1 MKLKLYHAKWS
12 LCSQMVRVAM
22 EEKGLSYESNLIKL
36 CDQYPEA
43 ENLSPEY
50 LAINPK
56 GIVPSLDLDGE
67 IVTESTN
74 IIKKLNSISGE
85 IDIDLWPVDVDQEKL
100 NTWVEDTTLT
110 DGVPL
115 GKTLGTAI
123 PPFSIILINFMVK
136 KYLSIFQAIKVFWKH
151 PLRERGRFFLVMKF
165 FNIQKTVAARCYKV
179 LSRSLLDIEKHLEN
193 SGPYFLGKFSH
204 IDINLMCCFHRLSDV
219 KLEKILEID
228 ELPNIKKYWELLKS
242 RESYKKGVLEFYGD
256 KEYGDIKEL
265 FGSNTSMHL
274 IPLKKMIK
282 NFSSSMN

>member
-43 ENLSPEY
+43 ENLSAEY

-74 IIKKLNSISGE
+74 IIKKLNSIPGE
-85 IDIDLWPVDVDQEKL
+85 NDIDLWPSDVDQEKL
-100 NTWVEDTTLT
+100 NAWVEDTTLT

-136 KYLSIFQAIKVFWKH
+136 KYLSIFQTIKVFWKH

-165 FNIQKTVAARCYKV
+165 FNIQKPVAARCYKV
-179 LSRSLLDIEKHLEN
+179 LAKSLIEIEKNLEN

-204 IDINLMCCFHRLSDV
+204 IDINLMCCFHRLTDV
-219 KLEKILEID
+219 KLDKILEIE

-242 RESYKKGVLEFYGD
+242 RESYKKGILDFFGE
-256 KEYGDIKEL
+256 KENGDIESV
-265 FGSNTSMHL
+265 FGKKDSMHL
-274 IPLKKMIK
+274 KPLTQMIK
-282 NFSSSMN
+282 NYES

>member
-1 MKLKLYHAKWS
+1 MKLKLYHARWS

-36 CDQYPEA
+36 CDQYPEG

-74 IIKKLNSISGE
+74 IIKKLNSLSGE
-85 IDIDLWPVDVDQEKL
+85 NDVDLWPADVDQEKL
-100 NTWVEDTTLT
+100 NFWVEDTTLT

-123 PPFSIILINFMVK
+123 PPFSLILINFMVK
-136 KYLSIFQAIKVFWKH
+136 KYLSIFQAVKVFWKH

-165 FNIQKTVAARCYKV
+165 FNIQKPVATRCYKV
-179 LSRSLLDIEKHLEN
+179 LAKSLIEIERNLEN

-204 IDINLMCCFHRLSDV
+204 IDINLMCCFHRLTDV
-219 KLEKILEID
+219 KLDKILEIE
-228 ELPNIKKYWELLKS
+228 ELSNIKKYWELLKS
-242 RESYKKGVLEFYGD
+242 RESYKKGILDFFGE
-256 KEYGDIKEL
+256 KENGDIESVFGKED
-265 FGSNTSMHL
+265 SMHL
-274 IPLKKMIK
+274 KPLIRMIR
-282 NFSSSMN
+282 NYEN

>member
-36 CDQYPEA
+36 VDHYPKG

-56 GIVPSLDLDGE
+56 GVVPSIDLDGE
-67 IVTESTN
+67 IVTESTD
-74 IIKKLNSISGE
+74 IIKRLNTLTGKK
-85 IDIDLWPVDVDQEKL
+85 DIDLWPVDVDQDKL
-100 NTWVEDTTLT
+100 NSWVEDTTLT

-123 PPFSIILINFMVK
+123 PPFSLILINFMVK

-151 PLRERGRFFLVMKF
+151 PLRDRGWGFLAMKF
-165 FNIQKTVAARCYKV
+165 FNIQKPITARCYKV
-179 LSRSLLDIEKHLEN
+179 LVESLFDIEKNLED

-219 KLEKILEID
+219 RLEKILEIE
-228 ELPNIKKYWELLKS
+228 ELPNIKKYWELLKN
-242 RESYKKGVLEFYGD
+242 RESYKKGILDFYGE
-256 KEYGDIKEL
+256 KENGDIEEV
-265 FGSNTSMHL
+265 FGSNVSMHL
-274 IPLKKMIK
+274 EPLKSMIK
-282 NFSSSMN
+282 KYKT

>member
-74 IIKKLNSISGE
+74 IIKKLNSLSGE
-85 IDIDLWPVDVDQEKL
+85 KDIDLWPSDVDQEKL
-100 NTWVEDTTLT
+100 NAWVEDTTLT

-136 KYLSIFQAIKVFWKH
+136 KYLSIFQTIKVFWKH
-151 PLRERGRFFLVMKF
+151 PLRERGRFFLAMKF
-165 FNIQKTVAARCYKV
+165 FNIQKPVAARCYKV
-179 LSRSLLDIEKHLEN
+179 LAKSLIEIEKNLEN

-204 IDINLMCCFHRLSDV
+204 IDINLMCCFHRLTDV
-219 KLEKILEID
+219 KLDKILEIE

-242 RESYKKGVLEFYGD
+242 RESYKKGILDFFGE
-256 KEYGDIKEL
+256 KENGDIESV
-265 FGSNTSMHL
+265 FGKKDSMHL
-274 IPLKKMIK
+274 EPLTQMIK
-282 NFSSSMN
+282 NYES

>member
-1 MKLKLYHAKWS
+1 MKLKLYHARWS

-36 CDQYPEA
+36 CDQYPEG

-74 IIKKLNSISGE
+74 IIKKLNSLSGE
-85 IDIDLWPVDVDQEKL
+85 NDVDLWPADVDQEKL
-100 NTWVEDTTLT
+100 NFWVEDTTLT

-123 PPFSIILINFMVK
+123 PPFSLILINFMVK
-136 KYLSIFQAIKVFWKH
+136 KYLSIFQAVKVFWKH

-165 FNIQKTVAARCYKV
+165 FNIQKPVATRCYKV
-179 LSRSLLDIEKHLEN
+179 LAKSLIEIERNLEN

-204 IDINLMCCFHRLSDV
+204 IDINLMCCFHRLTDV
-219 KLEKILEID
+219 KLDKILEIE

-242 RESYKKGVLEFYGD
+242 RESYKKGILDFFGE
-256 KEYGDIKEL
+256 KENGDIESV
-265 FGSNTSMHL
+265 FGKKDSMHL
-274 IPLKKMIK
+274 EPLTQMIK
-282 NFSSSMN
+282 NYES

>member
-1 MKLKLYHAKWS
+1 MKLKLYHARWS

-36 CDQYPEA
+36 CDQYPEG
-43 ENLSPEY
+43 ENLSPKY

-74 IIKKLNSISGE
+74 IIKKLNSLSGE
-85 IDIDLWPVDVDQEKL
+85 NDVDLWPADVDQEKL
-100 NTWVEDTTLT
+100 NFWVEDTTLT

-123 PPFSIILINFMVK
+123 PPFSLILINFMVK
-136 KYLSIFQAIKVFWKH
+136 KYLSIFQAVKVFWTH

-165 FNIQKTVAARCYKV
+165 FNIQKPVATRCYKV
-179 LSRSLLDIEKHLEN
+179 LAKSLIEIERNLEN

-204 IDINLMCCFHRLSDV
+204 IDINLMCCFHRLTDV
-219 KLEKILEID
+219 KLDKILEIE

-242 RESYKKGVLEFYGD
+242 RESYKKGILDFFGE
-256 KEYGDIKEL
+256 KENGDIESVFGKED
-265 FGSNTSMHL
+265 SMHL
-274 IPLKKMIK
+274 KPLIRMIR
-282 NFSSSMN
+282 NYEN

>member
-1 MKLKLYHAKWS
+1 MKLKLYHARWS

-36 CDQYPEA
+36 CDQYSEG

-74 IIKKLNSISGE
+74 IIKKLNSLSGE
-85 IDIDLWPVDVDQEKL
+85 NDMDLWPADVDQEKL
-100 NTWVEDTTLT
+100 NVWVEDTTLT

-123 PPFSIILINFMVK
+123 PPFSLILINFMVK
-136 KYLSIFQAIKVFWKH
+136 KYLSIFQAIKVFWTH

-165 FNIQKTVAARCYKV
+165 FNIQKPVAVRSHKV
-179 LSRSLLDIEKHLEN
+179 LAKSLIEIEKNLEN

-204 IDINLMCCFHRLSDV
+204 IDINLMCCFHRLTDV
-219 KLEKILEID
+219 KLDKILEIE

-242 RESYKKGVLEFYGD
+242 RESYKKGILDFFGE
-256 KEYGDIKEL
+256 KENGDIESV
-265 FGSNTSMHL
+265 FGKKDSMHL
-274 IPLKKMIK
+274 EPLTQMIK
-282 NFSSSMN
+282 EYES

>member
-1 MKLKLYHAKWS
+1 MKLKLYHARWS

-36 CDQYPEA
+36 CDQYPEG
-43 ENLSPEY
+43 ENLSPKY
-50 LAINPK
+50 LTINPK

-74 IIKKLNSISGE
+74 IIKKLNSLSGE
-85 IDIDLWPVDVDQEKL
+85 NDVDLWPADVDQEKL
-100 NTWVEDTTLT
+100 NFWVEDTTLT

-123 PPFSIILINFMVK
+123 PPFSLILINFMVK
-136 KYLSIFQAIKVFWKH
+136 KYLSIFQAVKVFWKH

-165 FNIQKTVAARCYKV
+165 FNIQKPVATRCYKV
-179 LSRSLLDIEKHLEN
+179 LAKSLIEIERNLEN

-204 IDINLMCCFHRLSDV
+204 IDINLMCCFHRLTDV
-219 KLEKILEID
+219 KLDKILEIE

-242 RESYKKGVLEFYGD
+242 RESYKKGILDFFGE
-256 KEYGDIKEL
+256 KENGDIESV
-265 FGSNTSMHL
+265 FGKKDSMHL
-274 IPLKKMIK
+274 EPLTQMIK
-282 NFSSSMN
+282 NYES

>member
-43 ENLSPEY
+43 ENLSAEY

-74 IIKKLNSISGE
+74 IIKKLNSIPGE
-85 IDIDLWPVDVDQEKL
+85 NDIDLWPSDVDQEKL
-100 NTWVEDTTLT
+100 NAWVENTTLT
-110 DGVPL
+110 EGVPL

-136 KYLSIFQAIKVFWKH
+136 KYLSIFQTIKVFWKH

-165 FNIQKTVAARCYKV
+165 FNIQKPVAARCYKV
-179 LSRSLLDIEKHLEN
+179 LAKSLIEIEKNLEN

-204 IDINLMCCFHRLSDV
+204 IDINLMCCFHRLTDV
-219 KLEKILEID
+219 KLDKILEIE

-242 RESYKKGVLEFYGD
+242 RESYKKGILDFFGE
-256 KEYGDIKEL
+256 KENGDIESV
-265 FGSNTSMHL
+265 FGKKDSMHL
-274 IPLKKMIK
+274 EPLTQMIK
-282 NFSSSMN
+282 NYES

>member
-74 IIKKLNSISGE
+74 IIKKLNSLSGE
-85 IDIDLWPVDVDQEKL
+85 KDIDLWPSDVDQEKL
-100 NTWVEDTTLT
+100 NAWVEDTTLT

-136 KYLSIFQAIKVFWKH
+136 KYLSIFQTIKVFWKH

-165 FNIQKTVAARCYKV
+165 FNIQKPVAARCYKV
-179 LSRSLLDIEKHLEN
+179 LAKSLIEIEKNLEN

-204 IDINLMCCFHRLSDV
+204 IDINLMCCFHRLTDV
-219 KLEKILEID
+219 KLDKILEIE
-228 ELPNIKKYWELLKS
+228 ELSNIKKYWELLKS
-242 RESYKKGVLEFYGD
+242 RESYKKGILDFFGE
-256 KEYGDIKEL
+256 KENGDIESV
-265 FGSNTSMHL
+265 FGKKDSMHL
-274 IPLKKMIK
+274 EPLTQMIK
-282 NFSSSMN
+282 NYES

>member
-1 MKLKLYHAKWS
+1 MKLKLYHARWS

-36 CDQYPEA
+36 CDQYPEG

-74 IIKKLNSISGE
+74 IIKKLNSLSGE
-85 IDIDLWPVDVDQEKL
+85 NDVDLWPADVDQEKL
-100 NTWVEDTTLT
+100 NFWVEDTTLT

-123 PPFSIILINFMVK
+123 PPFSLILINFMVK
-136 KYLSIFQAIKVFWKH
+136 KYLSIFQAVKVFWKH

-165 FNIQKTVAARCYKV
+165 FNIQKPVATRCYKV
-179 LSRSLLDIEKHLEN
+179 LAKSLIEIERNLEN

-204 IDINLMCCFHRLSDV
+204 IDINLMCCFHRLTDV
-219 KLEKILEID
+219 KLDKILEIE

-242 RESYKKGVLEFYGD
+242 RESYKKGILDFFGE
-256 KEYGDIKEL
+256 KENGDIESVFGKED
-265 FGSNTSMHL
+265 SMHL
-274 IPLKKMIK
+274 KPLIRMIR
-282 NFSSSMN
+282 NYEN